1 MRLREEQ
8 ERNNLGG
15 GLYGGSGGYIG
26 I

>member
-1 MRLREEQ
+1 MRLKEEQ